1 LTRRARYQ
9 YALAISAVLLLSIGL
24 RLIFILDVSRIP
36 VVWDAEIYWSL
47 AVGIRNLICTS
58 LKYCSPDIYAHTETM
73 QVALRSIF
81 VDRYG
86 LLPASMAA
94 ALTVLPTDPKSVYF
108 VFAIL
113 DCLVCMMAMNI
124 ASRLGLPLWAATLA
138 GLSSAIYVPAVVSTA
153 SFLQQPFIRFW
164 LVFATWNYARAL
176 TAGPDRRIGG
186 SILLGTF
193 ASFVVGFSSTTT
205 RPLMWVLPIAVVFIG
220 SFTAD
225 RQFRNLQLK
234 CLVALLAL
242 LGIVLA
248 SVRAVIPDI
257 STINLISDLAIG
269 IPIDRAGSDQL
280 QVTVL
285 SFRDFWP
292 PTAWYPDSVPFAT
305 RSLFQD
311 MVRAP
316 FSFAYWLNYSIYCN
330 WLFPD
335 HLYFQQYLL
344 NISEQNI
351 QHWIVVVLGLAGIAC
366 LLGQPGP
373 RRNIGIL
380 IAVLVLFISLSNGM
394 ISVEPRRLTTLAPFL
409 SVGLAYCVWIAFQG
423 WSPRRFLI
431 GGLLAGASVVIW
443 KLPAPILFAWSM
455 PVEFAL
461 AVLAVARVSVVLTL
475 IVHLA
480 NMWKRGTTEFHRT
493 LPIAFMIVCLSVAG
507 IGSLEDGERR
517 EWSARI
523 AAPINQAVD
532 QLKQPEYLW
541 PWLLVD
547 VENAQQAT
555 SLSISINGEQVK
567 APGTSMSVWEA
578 GDPPQWRPYAQL
590 FEIAGTKFTRRM
602 WWAIPVPRHLTESG
616 KMNIE
621 LTSAEPVSIRG
632 DLLEPGS
639 QFYTGPLFE
648 PWINSQSFWRWI
660 WNASDPR
667 ISRPRPLTGV
677 RYTSSYL
684 DGNRWNED
692 DLSSSIGK
700 QTGFYRIF
708 VEQAAFGP
716 RTNALERHHD
726 ESGTISCQSG
736 SPLQDAGAGLPYI
749 CRQQDGLVEYFIGG
763 ERVGASQRHDFLAP
777 MNEENQLISRFSNEH
792 GAVDI
797 IRATNKEF
805 VANFYSTGR
814 SLIYSMVFRPER

>member
-409 SVGLAYCVWIAFQG
+409 SVGLAYCDCLPRLVPQTFLDWRIAC
-423 WSPRRFLI
+423 RRQRRHLEVTGSDI
-431 GGLLAGASVVIW
+431 IRVVHAGRIRACRSRRR
-443 KLPAPILFAWSM
+443 
-455 PVEFAL
+455 
-461 AVLAVARVSVVLTL
+461 ARVSRLDPYRPFGKYVEARHDGVSSH
-475 IVHLA
+475 IA
-480 NMWKRGTTEFHRT
+480 HRLHDR
-493 LPIAFMIVCLSVAG
+493 LPVCRWHRKSGGRRAARMVCPDSGPDQSSRRSVETAG
-507 IGSLEDGERR
+507 I
-517 EWSARI
+517 
-523 AAPINQAVD
+523 
-532 QLKQPEYLW
+532 
-541 PWLLVD
+541 
-547 VENAQQAT
+547 
-555 SLSISINGEQVK
+555 
-567 APGTSMSVWEA
+567 
-578 GDPPQWRPYAQL
+578 
-590 FEIAGTKFTRRM
+590 
-602 WWAIPVPRHLTESG
+602 
-616 KMNIE
+616 
-621 LTSAEPVSIRG
+621 
-632 DLLEPGS
+632 
-639 QFYTGPLFE
+639 
-648 PWINSQSFWRWI
+648 
-660 WNASDPR
+660 
-667 ISRPRPLTGV
+667 
-677 RYTSSYL
+677 
-684 DGNRWNED
+684 
-692 DLSSSIGK
+692 
-700 QTGFYRIF
+700 
-708 VEQAAFGP
+708 
-716 RTNALERHHD
+716 
-726 ESGTISCQSG
+726 
-736 SPLQDAGAGLPYI
+736 
-749 CRQQDGLVEYFIGG
+749 
-763 ERVGASQRHDFLAP
+763 
-777 MNEENQLISRFSNEH
+777 
-792 GAVDI
+792 
-797 IRATNKEF
+797 F
-805 VANFYSTGR
+805 VALAAGR
-814 SLIYSMVFRPER
+814 R